1 MIFLLIWTPVQ
12 LQKPN
17 VESIT
22 NQPTDTIEDSSPTAK
37 VLKYGFCKKSLRKN
51 ETLTIWTLLAHF
63 FSRSSVQLVTDSFFR
78 SDILQNPYFK

>member
-37 VLKYGFCKKSLRKN
+37 VLKQGMGQ
-51 ETLTIWTLLAHF
+51 E
-63 FSRSSVQLVTDSFFR
+63 FR
-78 SDILQNPYFK
+78 SVGAVCSMKESSGPQIQRVHIVLKA